1 MSKRLSYNNAFKRA
15 AKVLSDKRLSNKLIT
30 QAKDTLSSRAN
41 ASEKIGQLRNKIA
54 TLIRLVKAYTKG
66 KYRQISKKNM
76 LYTVGV
82 LIYFITPTDI
92 IPDFIPVSGF
102 LDDASLLL
110 WLYNHLGQE
119 LQQFKLWESKQEEK

>member
-15 AKVLSDKRLSNKLIT
+15 VKVLGDKRMSSKLVA

-41 ASEKIGQLRNKIA
+41 ASERVAQLKNKIA

-66 KYRQISKKNM
+66 KYRQISKQSM

-119 LQQFKLWESKQEEK
+119 LQQFKAWESKQEEK

>member
-41 ASEKIGQLRNKIA
+41 ASEKIAQLKSKIA

-66 KYRQISKKNM
+66 KYRQISRKSM

-82 LIYFITPTDI
+82 LIYFITPTDV

>member
-15 AKVLSDKRLSNKLIT
+15 VKVLGDKRMSNKLVA

-41 ASEKIGQLRNKIA
+41 ASEKVAQLKNKIA

-66 KYRQISKKNM
+66 KYRQISKQSM

-119 LQQFKLWESKQEEK
+119 LQQFKAWESKQEEK

>member
-54 TLIRLVKAYTKG
+54 TLIRLLKAYTKG